1 MTIPALDDRKSE
13 VLRSLID
20 LHVQTGE
27 PVGSESLSRLLK
39 RSVSPATLRA
49 IMADLEELGYLDHP
63 HTSAGRLPTDE
74 GYRCYVDQLMRRAPL
89 PPAVAATIE
98 SRLRLG
104 SASPSQILENASTL
118 LSRISRNVGFVLV
131 PELTQEAFRHV
142 DLVRLAHPRV
152 LVVLVSQTGL
162 VTNKVIEVEED
173 LAQEQLQA
181 CANYLNQNYAGLTI
195 DQIRTRLLELMGE
208 EKALYDSLLQKVV
221 QLGNR
226 AFETGGSEAEVFLDG
241 RSNILD
247 QVSIDD
253 IETMRCL
260 FRTFEEKGRLVKI
273 LNACA
278 SGEGIRVIIGHENPE
293 PDLRSLSMV
302 TTAVSLEGGTRWT
315 FGVLGFTRMEY
326 ARVISLVDHVA
337 RAAAESLKGETT

>member
-1 MTIPALDDRKSE
+1 MSMPALDDRKSD

-39 RSVSPATLRA
+39 RSLSPATLRA

-74 GYRCYVDQLMRRAPL
+74 GYRCYVDQLMLRAPL
-89 PPAVAATIE
+89 PPSMAASIE
-98 SRLRLG
+98 SGLRKG
-104 SASPSQILENASTL
+104 TATPSQILEGASTL
-118 LSRISRNVGFVLV
+118 LSRLSRNIGFVLV
-131 PELTQEAFRHV
+131 PELTQETFRHV

-152 LVVLVSQTGL
+152 LVVLVSQAGF
-162 VTNKVIEVEED
+162 VTNKVIEIEED

-181 CANYLNQNYAGLTI
+181 CANYLNQNYAGLTV
-195 DQIRTRLLELMGE
+195 DEIRVRLLELMGE

-221 QLGNR
+221 KVGNR
-226 AFETGGSEAEVFLDG
+226 AFETGGAEAEVFLDG

-247 QVSIDD
+247 QTSIED
-253 IETMRCL
+253 IETMRSL

-273 LNACA
+273 LNACVV
-278 SGEGIRVIIGHENPE
+278 GDGIRVLIGHENPE

-302 TTAVSLEGGTRWT
+302 TAATSVEGGTRWT
-315 FGVLGFTRMEY
+315 FGVLGSTRMEY
-326 ARVISLVDHVA
+326 ARVIALVDHVA
-337 RAAAESLKGETT
+337 RAAAETLRGETT